1 MFRLSIAV
9 ALLLAQSAFAA
20 DLKLLGEAREHRFV
34 TVESDKEGPWLV
46 LGPNAAVVLEATQLA
61 GTPVLGTPK
70 INKADAFPINGTRGV
85 KFVGPP
91 GFYAVTQWPPGDVEA
106 SVLVV
111 EIRPTKD
118 SPPVVTPK
126 PPVDPDKPP
135 PPPPPPPPSTATA
148 ATYIYEKDKTVPPTP
163 VLVALDK
170 LNREKKIIAN
180 TFDQDTV
187 DGTGQTP
194 DQYKVSL
201 PAAVAAGLPALV
213 VMSGDV
219 VLRVV
224 KDPRTTEAV
233 LEAVR

>member
-1 MFRLSIAV
+1 MSRIL
-9 ALLLAQSAFAA
+9 LLLALCLTAPAFAA

-70 INKADAFPINGTRGV
+70 INKADAFPINGTKGV

-91 GFYAVTQWPPGDVEA
+91 GFYAVTQWPPGDAEA

-111 EIRPTKD
+111 EIHPAKD
-118 SPPVVTPK
+118 SPPVITPK
-126 PPVDPDKPP
+126 PPVEPEKPVDPPVKP
-135 PPPPPPPPSTATA
+135 ATA
-148 ATYIYEKDKTVPPTP
+148 AHYIYEKDKTAPPAQ

-170 LNREKKIIAN
+170 INREKKIIAN
-180 TFDQDTV
+180 DFDQNIV
-187 DGTGQTP
+187 DGTGQVP
-194 DQYKVSL
+194 DQYKVSI
-201 PAAVAAGLPALV
+201 PAAIAAGLPALV